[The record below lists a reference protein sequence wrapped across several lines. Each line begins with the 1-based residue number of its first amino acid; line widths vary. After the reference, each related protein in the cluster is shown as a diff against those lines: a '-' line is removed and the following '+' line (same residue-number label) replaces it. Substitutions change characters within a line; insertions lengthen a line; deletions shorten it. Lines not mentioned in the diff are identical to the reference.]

1 MLSKGGNLSPS
12 EVQEFQAFMSH
23 KLPGHR
29 RKLTGEEMSKLKKA
43 QFNEYIKK
51 IKYYARKDLDK
62 IKNGNAM
69 AFYGPNRDKNYE
81 NKEEASTVLK
91 R

>member
-1 MLSKGGNLSPS
+1 MI
-12 EVQEFQAFMSH
+12 
-23 KLPGHR
+23 
-29 RKLTGEEMSKLKKA
+29 KLKKA

-62 IKNGNAM
+62 IKTSNAI
-69 AFYGPNRDKNYE
+69 AFYGTNRQENYE
-81 NKEEASTVLK
+81 NKEEASTILK

>member
-29 RKLTGEEMSKLKKA
+29 RKLTGEEMSKLKKSFLPTIKSA
-43 QFNEYIKK
+43 KRPWTTNVIFNSKLIV
-51 IKYYARKDLDK
+51 IRILID
-62 IKNGNAM
+62 
-69 AFYGPNRDKNYE
+69 
-81 NKEEASTVLK
+81 
-91 R
+91 